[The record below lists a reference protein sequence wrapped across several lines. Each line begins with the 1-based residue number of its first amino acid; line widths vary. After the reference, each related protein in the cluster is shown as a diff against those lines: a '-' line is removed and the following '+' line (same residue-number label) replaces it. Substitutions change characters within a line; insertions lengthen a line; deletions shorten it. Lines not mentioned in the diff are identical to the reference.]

1 MHQTKQ
7 HLWNKIKWFNINEH
21 QTETTE
27 MQWVDAGNLV
37 CLTTFSNEVW
47 IHGDCKLY
55 RCHRKFPS
63 CCIKTPPS
71 RAGRI
76 SVHAWASCSWEH
88 KDENALVVLN
98 LYTWQ
103 SDRNDVKN
111 NKKKTQ
117 HFILL
122 AFHIFD
128 VFGSLRHKYIH
139 FCQHKQGRIAIKGVY
154 TPWAAKQYNH
164 TTLNFYTLLF
174 YSLIS
179 KHLMKDSYY
188 SHLHINLEPVPA

>member
-27 MQWVDAGNLV
+27 IQWVDAGNLV

-76 SVHAWASCSWEH
+76 SVHAWASCSWER

-103 SDRNDVKN
+103 SDHNDVKN
-111 NKKKTQ
+111 NKKKPNILYYW
-117 HFILL
+117 HFIFLMSLVPLGISIFTFVSINKDELL
-122 AFHIFD
+122 SR
-128 VFGSLRHKYIH
+128 VFIH
-139 FCQHKQGRIAIKGVY
+139 PELPSSTI
-154 TPWAAKQYNH
+154 TP
-164 TTLNFYTLLF
+164 L
-174 YSLIS
+174 LIS
-179 KHLMKDSYY
+179 TPCCFIHWSQ
-188 SHLHINLEPVPA
+188 ST